1 MLLCYHQAQTTDLEH
16 AFLPV
21 HCEEHNAM
29 NVVLVH
35 YLGNESIAVTF
46 PHGNSKSGQGYYR
59 TCPSVLQDLSNTCS
73 QDLPGK
79 LILLY
84 IVGMG

>member
-1 MLLCYHQAQTTDLEH
+1 MLLCYHQAQTTDL
-16 AFLPV
+16 AFFPA
-21 HCEEHNAM
+21 HFEEHNAM

-35 YLGNESIAVTF
+35 YLGNESFVVAF
-46 PHGNSKSGQGYYR
+46 PHGTSKSDQGYYR

-79 LILLY
+79 LI
-84 IVGMG
+84 VMQC